1 MKKNELLKHH
11 NNKLTKNTI
20 AVYFGSLQT
29 FLESNKMLFLS
40 YYGLWIFIASENVQ
54 NHNIPVIKIK
64 EKGYHGDL

>member
-1 MKKNELLKHH
+1 MCNGYINKKLV
-11 NNKLTKNTI
+11 T
-20 AVYFGSLQT
+20 AYVGSLQT

-54 NHNIPVIKIK
+54 NHNISVIKIK